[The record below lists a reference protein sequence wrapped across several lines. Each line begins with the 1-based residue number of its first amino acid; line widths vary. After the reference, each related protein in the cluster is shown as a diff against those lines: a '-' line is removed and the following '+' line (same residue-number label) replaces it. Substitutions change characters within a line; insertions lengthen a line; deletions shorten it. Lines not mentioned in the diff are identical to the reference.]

1 MSISVVVLGNDEHV
15 VRQIEGYRGDLIV
28 TRVCEDLVEALA
40 ACAVC
45 AADALLIS
53 GRELL
58 PPLEQVDMLTAQ
70 QTVVVLLDE
79 KARTASQL
87 QGVLEVL
94 PEISMIELEPLVLDA
109 LRELT
114 TIAGP
119 AANDLV
125 LGGAGAGESA
135 GKIVCFWG
143 AAGSP
148 GRSTVA
154 LNYAVEAA
162 IAGQSVVM
170 LDADTFAASI
180 SIQLGL
186 LDESA
191 SIAQLCRVI
200 DSGSKEPARLSA
212 TCLSVE
218 VGTAVIKVATG
229 LPRPSRW
236 PEVRAS
242 ALRRATS
249 VLREHHDLVVLD
261 VAAPIELD
269 EQLSF
274 DTQAP
279 QRNAVTVEMLRSS
292 DEVFMVV
299 AADSLG
305 IPRALRAIDEFEEQI
320 PGVELQILFNKI
332 GTANTGHSPKRRLL
346 EAWDRFG
353 PRHTIAAYLPQD
365 VVSCN
370 AALLA
375 GSPLAEIAP
384 KSTLRTEIK
393 GLVGIKSTDRRRNR
407 ISRRFGPKHGLDHT
421 KTR

>member
-1 MSISVVVLGNDEHV
+1 MSITVVVLGNDEHV
-15 VRQIEGYRGDLIV
+15 VRQIEGYRGELIV
-28 TRVCEDLVEALA
+28 TRVCEDVAEAI
-40 ACAVC
+40 AVC
-45 AADALLIS
+45 AVGAVDVLLVS

-58 PPLEQVDMLTAQ
+58 PPVEQIDAIAALR
-70 QTVVVLLDE
+70 TVLVLLDD
-79 KARTASQL
+79 KPRTENIITGL
-87 QGVLEVL
+87 LEVE
-94 PEISMIELEPLVLDA
+94 PSISMIELEPLI
-109 LRELT
+109 LRTLGELT
-114 TIAGP
+114 HPAGRNTGNSALNTEE
-119 AANDLV
+119 AAH
-125 LGGAGAGESA
+125 AA

-143 AAGSP
+143 APGAP

-154 LNYAVEAA
+154 LNYAVEAGL
-162 IAGQSVVM
+162 AGQSVVIV
-170 LDADTFAASI
+170 DADTFAASI

-200 DSGSKEPARLSA
+200 DSGSKEPARLLA

-218 VGTAVIKVATG
+218 VAAAVIKVATG
-229 LPRPSRW
+229 LPRASRW

-242 ALRRATS
+242 ALRRATE

-261 VAAPIELD
+261 VASPIELD

-299 AADSLG
+299 AADSVG

-320 PGVELQILFNKI
+320 PGVELQILFNKL

-353 PRHTIAAYLPQD
+353 PRHTIAGYLPLD

-393 GLVGIKSTDRRRNR
+393 GLAGIKSLDNGKKRL
-407 ISRRFGPKHGLDHT
+407 SRRFG
-421 KTR
+421 

>member
-1 MSISVVVLGNDEHV
+1 MSISVVVLGNGEHV
-15 VRQIEGYRGDLIV
+15 VRQIEGYRGELMV
-28 TRVCEDLVEALA
+28 TRVCEDIAEAVA
-40 ACAVC
+40 ACAVG
-45 AADALLIS
+45 ATDVLLVS

-58 PPLEQVDMLTAQ
+58 PPLEQIDAVTSQ
-70 QTVVVLLDE
+70 QTVLVLLDE
-79 KARTASQL
+79 KPRNGGTT
-87 QGVLEVL
+87 QGMLEVIESVPML
-94 PEISMIELEPLVLDA
+94 ELELLVVQA

-114 TIAGP
+114 HPDELDEAQVT
-119 AANDLV
+119 
-125 LGGAGAGESA
+125 ETSA
-135 GKIVCFWG
+135 QATLSTGKIVCFWG
-143 AAGSP
+143 AAGAP

-162 IAGQSVVM
+162 LSGKTVVI

-200 DSGSKEPARLSA
+200 DSGSREPARLDA

-218 VGTAVIKVATG
+218 VGTAILKVATG
-229 LPRPSRW
+229 LPRSSRW

-249 VLREHHDLVVLD
+249 VLREHNDLVVLD
-261 VAAPIELD
+261 VASQVEMD

-279 QRNAVTVEMLRSS
+279 QRNAVTVEMLRCS

-299 AADSLG
+299 AADSVG
-305 IPRALRAIDEFEEQI
+305 IPRALRAIDELEDQV
-320 PGVELQILFNKI
+320 PGVSLQIVFNKL
-332 GTANTGHSPKRRLL
+332 GAANTGHSPKRRLL
-346 EAWDRFG
+346 ETWDRFG
-353 PRHTIAAYLPQD
+353 PNHCIAGYLPQD

-384 KSTLRTEIK
+384 KSTLRTEIR
-393 GLVGIKSTDRRRNR
+393 GLLGIKSTEKRRKRL
-407 ISRRFGPKHGLDHT
+407 SRRIG
-421 KTR
+421 

>member
-1 MSISVVVLGNDEHV
+1 MSISVVVVGNDEQV
-15 VRQIEGYRGDLIV
+15 VRQIEGYRGELMV
-28 TRVCEDLVEALA
+28 TRVCEDIAEAIA
-40 ACAVC
+40 ACAVGV
-45 AADALLIS
+45 ANVLLVS
-53 GRELL
+53 GRDLL
-58 PPLEQVDMLTAQ
+58 PPQEQIDAVTSQ
-70 QTVVVLLDE
+70 QTVLVLLDE
-79 KARTASQL
+79 KPRTDGIV
-87 QGVLEVL
+87 QGMLEVDA
-94 PEISMIELEPLVLDA
+94 SMPMLELELLVVQA
-109 LRELT
+109 LRELKQL
-114 TIAGP
+114 
-119 AANDLV
+119 DV
-125 LGGAGAGESA
+125 LGEGQNAEAVEQDNSST

-162 IAGQSVVM
+162 LVGKSVVI

-200 DSGSKEPARLSA
+200 DSGSREPARLEA

-218 VGTAVIKVATG
+218 VGTAVLKVATG
-229 LPRPSRW
+229 LPRASRW

-249 VLREHHDLVVLD
+249 VLREHNDLVVLD
-261 VAAPIELD
+261 VASPLELD

-299 AADSLG
+299 AADSVG
-305 IPRALRAIDEFEEQI
+305 IPRALRAIDELADHI
-320 PGVELQILFNKI
+320 PGVNLQIVFNKL

-346 EAWDRFG
+346 ETWDRFG
-353 PRHTIAAYLPQD
+353 PSHSIAGYLSQD

-384 KSTLRTEIK
+384 KSTLRTEIR
-393 GLVGIKSTDRRRNR
+393 GLLGIKSTEKRLKRL
-407 ISRRFGPKHGLDHT
+407 SRRIG
-421 KTR
+421 

>member
-15 VRQIEGYRGDLIV
+15 VRRIEGYRGELIV
-28 TRVCEDLVEALA
+28 TRVCEDVAEAIA
-40 ACAVC
+40 ACAVG
-45 AADALLIS
+45 AVDVLLVS

-58 PPLEQVDMLTAQ
+58 PPVEQIDDMASYHTLL
-70 QTVVVLLDE
+70 VLLDE
-79 KARTASQL
+79 APRTDSAM
-87 QGVLEVL
+87 QGILEVE
-94 PEISMIELEPLVLDA
+94 PDISMIDLEPLVLRA

-114 TIAGP
+114 HPAGP
-119 AANDLV
+119 ESADLV
-125 LGGAGAGESA
+125 PEGAAFDERT
-135 GKIVCFWG
+135 GKVVCFWG
-143 AAGSP
+143 AAGAP

-162 IAGQSVVM
+162 LAGQTVVI

-200 DSGSKEPARLSA
+200 DSGSNEPARLAA

-229 LPRPSRW
+229 LPRASRW

-261 VAAPIELD
+261 VASAIELD

-320 PGVELQILFNKI
+320 PGVELQIIFNKL

-384 KSTLRTEIK
+384 KSTLRTEIRD
-393 GLVGIKSTDRRRNR
+393 LVGIVSTDNRRKRP
-407 ISRRFGPKHGLDHT
+407 SRRFG
-421 KTR
+421 